1 MNLPNAITLGR
12 IAITPLV
19 AILPFVGAWEWRL
32 AAFVLYII
40 AAVTDYVDGRLARE
54 RNEETDLGRLLDP
67 LADKMLLLGTLVP
80 MFLLQGTAGGLSP
93 LTPLL
98 RPAVDGLVDGP
109 WVRDGGWITTAFP
122 FASPF
127 GPISLPLWIVVV
139 VLGRELVMTIFRQI
153 AARRGIIISAIG
165 PAKWK
170 TGFQW
175 VWVGAAFFWFFAATL
190 AAERQWDTLSW
201 HAFALFNSLVG
212 LTTMIGALVLTLY
225 SLWLYGRKFAGP
237 VWRAGG

>member
-1 MNLPNAITLGR
+1 MNLPNGITLGR

-54 RNEETDLGRLLDP
+54 RDQVTDLGRLLDP

-80 MFLLQGTAGGLSP
+80 MFLLQGSAGGLSP
-93 LTPLL
+93 LGPLQ
-98 RPAVDGLVDGP
+98 RTAVDGVLYGP
-109 WVRDGGWITTAFP
+109 WIRDGGWIATAFP

-127 GPISLPLWIVVV
+127 GPIPLPLWIVVV
-139 VLGRELVMTIFRQI
+139 VLGRELLMTIFRQI
-153 AARRGIIISAIG
+153 AAGRGIIISAIG

-190 AAERQWDTLSW
+190 AAEEGWNTGPW
-201 HAFALFNSLVG
+201 HAFALFNSVVG
-212 LTTMIGALVLTLY
+212 LTTMVGALILTVY
-225 SLWLYGRKFAGP
+225 SLWLYGREFGP
-237 VWRAGG
+237 AVWRAG